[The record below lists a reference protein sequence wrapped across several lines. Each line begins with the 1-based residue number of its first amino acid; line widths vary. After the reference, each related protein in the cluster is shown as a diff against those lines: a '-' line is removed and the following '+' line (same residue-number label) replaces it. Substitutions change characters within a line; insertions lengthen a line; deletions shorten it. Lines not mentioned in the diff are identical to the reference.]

1 VVQSIR
7 PHNEQAAATW
17 GAGGRDYD
25 KISEHVS
32 DAIEH
37 LVRRVLPQPGERF
50 LDIATGTGWTARR
63 LAAHGADVIGVD
75 LGTPVIEAA
84 KLLAPSIDF
93 RVGDAESL
101 EFENESFD
109 GVTSTFGIMFA
120 ARPEDAARELT
131 RVCKQGGRIGLVTWQ
146 PGGVVEGFFNVMKP
160 YLPPPPSPAPP
171 SPFEWGRPEGICARL
186 GNAFD
191 LKFET
196 GTTTLRVPSGQA
208 AWDLF
213 ITGFGPTKTIAASL
227 ESQRRKEFTRD
238 FIEYH
243 DRFRGELGVAQ
254 PREYLVTIGV
264 RR

>member
-1 VVQSIR
+1 VQSIQ
-7 PHNEQAAATW
+7 PHNERAAATW

-25 KISEHVS
+25 KISENVS

-37 LVRRVLPQPGERF
+37 LVRRILPQPGERF

-63 LAAHGADVIGVD
+63 LSARGASVVGID
-75 LGTPVIEAA
+75 LGAGVVEAA
-84 KLLAPSIDF
+84 KSLGPSIDF
-93 RVGDAESL
+93 RVGDAEAL
-101 EFENESFD
+101 EFENQSFD

-120 ARPEDAARELT
+120 ARPEDATKELT

-146 PGGVVEGFFNVMKP
+146 PGGAVEGFFNVMKP

-171 SPFEWGRPEGICARL
+171 SPFEWGRPEGIRARL

-213 ITGFGPTKTIAASL
+213 IAGFGPTKTVAASL
-227 ESQRRKEFTRD
+227 APERREEFTRD

-243 DRFRGELGVAQ
+243 ERFRDELGLAQ
-254 PREYLVTIGV
+254 PREYLVTVGV
-264 RR
+264 KR